1 MEKIME
7 KNFQHW
13 MTLLGLS
20 VVSMIAMRNHF
31 DDNLEST
38 EQRWGI
44 TVAATSLCFSALAC
58 IFHFA
63 LKDIFVGKIFEFGL
77 VSAWCVVKVQM
88 SPPY

>member
-1 MEKIME
+1 ME

-31 DDNLEST
+31 DDDLETT

-44 TVAATSLCFSALAC
+44 TVAATSLCLSAFAC
-58 IFHFA
+58 IFHFVF
-63 LKDIFVGKIFEFGL
+63 KEIFVGKVFEFGL
-77 VSAWCVVKVQM
+77 VSGLCSE
-88 SPPY
+88 SPNEFNGVALTM